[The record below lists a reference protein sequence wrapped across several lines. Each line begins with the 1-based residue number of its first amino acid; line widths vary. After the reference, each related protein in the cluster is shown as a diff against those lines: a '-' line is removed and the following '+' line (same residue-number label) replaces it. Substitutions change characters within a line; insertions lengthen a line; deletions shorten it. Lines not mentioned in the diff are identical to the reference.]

1 MLYKLKKLR
10 DSEPG
15 GDSAF
20 YNTFDSHQPELERIA
35 PLLPEHVHQ
44 LLGHP
49 VDLRLSKLHHVEG
62 NIVQERQT
70 VCQESRILHF
80 LV

>member
-1 MLYKLKKLR
+1 MLTPKY
-10 DSEPG
+10 
-15 GDSAF
+15 F
-20 YNTFDSHQPELERIA
+20 YNAINSDQPELERIA

-70 VCQESRILHF
+70 VCQESRILHY

>member
-1 MLYKLKKLR
+1 MNYAMLTAESFKN
-10 DSEPG
+10 
-15 GDSAF
+15 AF
-20 YNTFDSHQPELERIA
+20 DLIKPELERIA

-44 LLGHP
+44 LLRHP
-49 VDLRLSKLHHVEG
+49 VDLRLGKLHHVEG

-70 VCQESRILHF
+70 VCQEARILYY

>member
-1 MLYKLKKLR
+1 M
-10 DSEPG
+10 SFNN
-15 GDSAF
+15 AF
-20 YNTFDSHQPELERIA
+20 DLDQPKLERIA